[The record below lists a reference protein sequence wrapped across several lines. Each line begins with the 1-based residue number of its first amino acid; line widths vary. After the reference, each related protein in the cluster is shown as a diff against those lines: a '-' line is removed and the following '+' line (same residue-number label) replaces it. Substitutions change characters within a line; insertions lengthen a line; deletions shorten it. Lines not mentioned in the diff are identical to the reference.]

1 MLRPLAVLARRRG
14 KPLKALLI
22 RDLRLALRAG
32 GGFGLGL
39 AFFLLVAV
47 LVPLGVGPEGS
58 TLGRIAPGILWV
70 GALLACLLSLDRIFA
85 LDYEDGSLDLLAT
98 SPIPLEGVVA
108 VKALAHWLVTG
119 LPLTLVA
126 PVLGLLMNLPAAG
139 YGWLVLSLAL
149 GTPALSVIG
158 AFGAALVVG
167 VKRGGLLLSLLVL
180 PLYVPTLI
188 YGAEA
193 VKRGATGLEAG
204 GALALMAAVT
214 AGAVAVL
221 PFAAAA
227 ALRVNLR

>member
-1 MLRPLAVLARRRG
+1 MR
-14 KPLKALLI
+14 ALLI
-22 RDLRLALRAG
+22 RDLRLAMRAG

-39 AFFLLVAV
+39 AFFFLLSV
-47 LVPLGVGPEGS
+47 LVPLGVGPEGV

-85 LDYEDGSLDLLAT
+85 LDFEDGSLDFLAT
-98 SPIPLEGVVA
+98 APIPLEAVVA

-119 LPLTLVA
+119 LPLTLIA
-126 PVLGLLMNLPAAG
+126 PGLAVFLNLPPGG
-139 YGWLVLSLAL
+139 YPWLVLSLAL

-158 AFGAALVVG
+158 TFGATLVVG
-167 VKRGGLLLSLLVL
+167 LRRGGLLLSLLVL

-188 YGAEA
+188 FGAEA
-193 VKRGATGLEAG
+193 VRRGAEGLAPG
-204 GALALMAAVT
+204 TPLALMAAISLGS
-214 AGAVAVL
+214 AALL